1 MTASPDSTGSP
12 GPGVLEAARAPADDA
27 PVLRGTLGGERKH
40 FAEQVALALFIG
52 IPFAALVA
60 AVPVAWGWGLSW
72 RDIVIVVVMYAITGH
87 GITIGFHRYFTHG
100 SFKANRAVRIGL
112 AIAGNMAVQGP
123 LVRWVADHRKHHKY
137 SDQEGDPHSP
147 WRYGTSVGALAKGLW
162 WAHMGWLFD
171 VEQTSQEKYAPDLL
185 KDRDMVRISRQ
196 FPLWVALSLALP
208 ALIGGLWSWSWQ
220 GALSAFFWAGLVRV
234 GLLHHVTWSIN
245 SICHAAG
252 SQPFKSRDR
261 SGNVWWLAIPSMGES
276 WHNLHHAD
284 QTSARHG
291 VLRGQLDSS
300 ARIIRWMEKLGWVTD
315 VRWPDR
321 ERVASR
327 RAA

>member
-1 MTASPDSTGSP
+1 MTPPSGTA
-12 GPGVLEAARAPADDA
+12 VLETETPTPAPI
-27 PVLRGTLGGERKH
+27 RGTLGGEQKNW
-40 FAEQVALALFIG
+40 AEQFALALFIG

-60 AVPVAWGWGLSW
+60 AVPVMWGWGLSW
-72 RDIVIVVVMYAITGH
+72 LDVVLAVVMYAITGH

-100 SFKANRAVRIGL
+100 SFKAGRKVRIGL

-137 SDQEGDPHSP
+137 SDQDGDPHSP
-147 WRYGTSVGALAKGLW
+147 WRYGSGVRALTKGMW

-171 VEQTSQEKYAPDLL
+171 VEQTPQDKYAPDLL
-185 KDRDMVRISRQ
+185 KDADMVRVSRQ
-196 FPLWVALSLALP
+196 FPLWVAVSLMLP
-208 ALIGGLWSWSWQ
+208 TLAGGLITWSWQ
-220 GALSAFFWAGLVRV
+220 GALTAFFWAGLVRV
-234 GLLHHVTWSIN
+234 GVLHHVTWSIN
-245 SICHAAG
+245 SICHAVG
-252 SQPFKSRDR
+252 NQPFRSRDK
-261 SGNVWWLAIPSMGES
+261 SGNVWWLAVPSMGES

-284 QTSARHG
+284 QTAARHG

-300 ARIIRWMEKLGWVTD
+300 ARIIRWMEKLGWVSD

-321 ERVASR
+321 ARIQSR